1 MKYAHILLAVA
12 SEIWAIDEYKLDQIV
27 AFLALQVEGEKL
39 SADQL
44 QARISRQAERDVARR
59 EGSVAIL
66 PLRGVIATRMNLM
79 SDISGGTSSEG
90 FGKQFDAAV
99 ADSGVKAMVIDVD
112 SPGGAVSGTD
122 ELSSKIFAARGTK
135 PIIAHVNPTCAS
147 AAYWIATAADEM
159 VLNPSAE
166 VGSIGVMGVH
176 DDISAALEKAG
187 VKRTLMKAGE
197 FKAEMAP
204 FLPLSEEAR
213 KYQQERID
221 AYYDQFV
228 RAVARNRNVSLQAVR
243 ENFGKGRMVM
253 AAEAV
258 SQGMADSVAT
268 LEETLARFGASTAPV
283 AQDRR
288 RTFASA
294 REKRA
299 LAL

>member
-1 MKYAHILLAVA
+1 MRYAHILLAVA

-39 SADQL
+39 SATEL

-59 EGSVAIL
+59 EGAVAVL
-66 PLRGVIATRMNLM
+66 PLRGVIANRMNLM

-90 FGKQFDAAV
+90 FAKAFDAAV
-99 ADSGVKAMVIDVD
+99 TDTSVKAIVIDVD

-122 ELSSKIFAARGTK
+122 ELSSRIFTARGTK
-135 PIIAHVNPTCAS
+135 PIIAHVNPTAAS

-221 AYYDQFV
+221 AYHDQFL
-228 RAVARNRNVSLQAVR
+228 RAVARNRNVSMAAVR

-253 AAEAV
+253 ASDAV
-258 SQGMADSVAT
+258 SRGMADSIAT
-268 LEETLARFGASTAPV
+268 LEETLARFGASTAV
-283 AQDRR
+283 APERR

>member
-12 SEIWAIDEYKLDQIV
+12 SEIWAIDEFKLDQIV
-27 AFLALQVEGEKL
+27 AFLALQAEGQKL
-39 SADQL
+39 SSEEL
-44 QARISRQAERDVARR
+44 QARIGRQAERDVARR
-59 EGSVAIL
+59 EGAVAVL
-66 PLRGVIATRMNLM
+66 PLRGVIANRMNLM

-90 FGKQFDAAV
+90 FGRMFDAAV
-99 ADSGVKAMVIDVD
+99 ADDQVKAIIIDVD
-112 SPGGAVSGTD
+112 SPGGVVSGTD
-122 ELSSKIFAARGTK
+122 ELSSKIFAARGRK
-135 PIIAHVNPTCAS
+135 PIVAHVNPVAAS
-147 AAYWIATAADEM
+147 AAYWIGTAADEM

-213 KYQQERID
+213 KHQQERID
-221 AYYDQFV
+221 AYHEQFV
-228 RAVARNRNVSLQAVR
+228 RAVARNRNVSLATVR

-253 AAEAV
+253 ASDAV
-258 SQGMADSVAT
+258 QRGMADKIAT
-268 LEETLARFGASTAPV
+268 LEETLARFGVAATPPAAS
-283 AQDRR
+283 RKS
-288 RTFASA
+288 FAAA
-294 REKRA
+294 RERRA